1 MEFFH
6 YFQYN
11 RKSTSFSRMFLYF
24 LSDVEIRTKRDWW
37 PKKKQTDKQTSIF
50 FNKRTKKLPFRILR
64 EKAKD
69 NQQPSRGIQRSR
81 KKQKQ
86 TQKQKQKQKQT
97 QTQKQTQKQK
107 QTQTQKQGWKYYKRR
122 LMKLRIQKTTR
133 WKKLFE
139 LLAKLKRIPFVL
151 KRERNGWWH
160 ANLERLFGW
169 EEEQLVNGDI
179 SVRVIMNASPLTNC
193 IKLSFV
199 SFRHFETF

>member
-37 PKKKQTDKQTSIF
+37 PKKKQTVKQTSIF

-69 NQQPSRGIQRSR
+69 NQQASRGIQRSR

-86 TQKQKQKQKQT
+86 TQK
-97 QTQKQTQKQK
+97 
-107 QTQTQKQGWKYYKRR
+107 QKQGWKYYKRR

>member
-1 MEFFH
+1 MA
-6 YFQYN
+6 
-11 RKSTSFSRMFLYF
+11 
-24 LSDVEIRTKRDWW
+24 
-37 PKKKQTDKQTSIF
+37 KKETDRQTNFDF

-86 TQKQKQKQKQT
+86 TQKQKQ
-97 QTQKQTQKQK
+97 
-107 QTQTQKQGWKYYKRR
+107 GRKYYKRR

-151 KRERNGWWH
+151 KRERNG
-160 ANLERLFGW
+160 
-169 EEEQLVNGDI
+169 
-179 SVRVIMNASPLTNC
+179 
-193 IKLSFV
+193 
-199 SFRHFETF
+199 